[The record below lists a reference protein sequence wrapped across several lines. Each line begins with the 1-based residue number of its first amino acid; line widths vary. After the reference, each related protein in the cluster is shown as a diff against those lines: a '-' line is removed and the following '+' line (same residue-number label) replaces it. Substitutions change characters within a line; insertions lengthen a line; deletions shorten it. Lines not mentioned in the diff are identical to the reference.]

1 MRATDMKDNHD
12 AARDRDVRLENFAAE
27 LTSAVYPLVL
37 RRGPKDSWLK
47 MELGLWRAL
56 AETVKKWVRQRP
68 PAASS
73 AEFAAWRK
81 GLVADLTES
90 AFSIA
95 LKNGTKG
102 SLLDL
107 ELGLYRAV
115 RLVTRRYS
123 RVRQSE

>member
-1 MRATDMKDNHD
+1 MNDIPATV
-12 AARDRDVRLENFAAE
+12 RDRDNRLENFAAE

-56 AETVKKWVRQRP
+56 AETARKWARQQP
-68 PAASS
+68 AAASS
-73 AEFAAWRK
+73 VEVETWRE
-81 GLVADLTES
+81 GFIVDLTES
-90 AFSIA
+90 AFHTA
-95 LKNGTKG
+95 LNNGIKG

-107 ELGLYRAV
+107 ELDLYRAV